1 MYTPKFNYSDKVVQN
16 LVKIEKTKTQM
27 EAIDLSY
34 SIKNKI
40 QFQNKAIDILHFSNF
55 LGLEFTLKDAEKI
68 VNAGKPE
75 NVDEVRGVILKN
87 FKNALDFT
95 RSNVADTYSE
105 FDRPIILHLTKLILS
120 QWRETWEVTFRNF
133 EDRIDD
139 RWDSYVG
146 LRDTN
151 IHSNEIENEM
161 NELIEWYKYSSPTIT
176 PIVRI
181 AVVFYRLIEISPFTA
196 GNKFIIS
203 SIVDYLMMKH
213 GFGARSNS
221 SVLRMIN
228 QNEEKIQKAYDIVR
242 KTYDLSHW
250 IDIFTG
256 MVMTDLGES
265 REEIHEFIIEEEKSK
280 QQPFL
285 NLNKRQLKVLKY
297 LQNVPT
303 IKREDYCHMMDVST
317 MTAFRD
323 LDDLVRKKLLKIEGR
338 GRGTKYKL
346 STM

>member
-16 LVKIEKTKTQM
+16 LVKIEKNKTLM
-27 EAIDLSY
+27 DSIDLSY
-34 SIKNKI
+34 PVKTKI
-40 QFQNKAIDILHFSNF
+40 QFTNKSTDILHFSNF

-68 VNAGKPE
+68 LNSQTIEG
-75 NVDEVRGVILKN
+75 VDETRSIILRN

-105 FDRPIILHLTKLILS
+105 FDRPIILHLTKLLLN

-146 LRDTN
+146 LRDVN
-151 IHSNEIENEM
+151 IHSNEIEREM
-161 NELIEWYKYSSPTIT
+161 SELIEWYKYSSPTIT
-176 PIVRI
+176 PVVRV
-181 AVVFYRLIEISPFTA
+181 AVVFFRLIEIGPFTA

-203 SIVDYLMMKH
+203 AIIDYMMMKH
-213 GFGARSNS
+213 GFGGKSYS
-221 SVLRMIN
+221 SAVRMLN
-228 QNEEKIQKAYDIVR
+228 QNEEKIQKGYDIVR

-250 IDIFTG
+250 IDVFSS
-256 MVMTDLGES
+256 MVLNDLTTA
-265 REEIHEFIIEEEKSK
+265 REDIQEFIIEEEKSK
-280 QQPFL
+280 KQPFL

-323 LDDLVRKKLLKIEGR
+323 LDDLVRKKLLKTEGR

-346 STM
+346 ATT

>member
-16 LVKIEKTKTQM
+16 LVKIERNRTQL
-27 EAIDLSY
+27 ENVDLSY
-34 SIKNKI
+34 VIKNKI
-40 QFQNKAIDILHFSNF
+40 QFQNKAVDILHFSNF
-55 LGLEFTLKDAEKI
+55 LGLEFTLKDAEK
-68 VNAGKPE
+68 VTNSTRPE
-75 NVDEVRGVILKN
+75 NVDETRSIILKN
-87 FKNALDFT
+87 FKNALDFS
-95 RSNVADTYSE
+95 RSNVAETYSE
-105 FDRPIILHLTKLILS
+105 FDRPIILHLTKLLLS

-146 LRDTN
+146 LRDVN
-151 IHSNEIENEM
+151 IRSNEIENEI
-161 NELIEWYKYSSPTIT
+161 NELIEWYKYSSPTIA
-176 PIVRI
+176 PLVRI
-181 AVVFYRLIEISPFTA
+181 AVVFFRLIEISPFTA
-196 GNKFIIS
+196 GNKFIITA
-203 SIVDYLMMKH
+203 IIDYLMLKNN
-213 GFGARSNS
+213 FGGKTHS
-221 SVLRMIN
+221 STLRMIN

-250 IDIFTG
+250 IDIFTSI
-256 MVMTDLGES
+256 VMNDLIES
-265 REEIHEFIIEEEKSK
+265 REEIHDFVIEEEKSK

-346 STM
+346 ATM